1 MRFLLAVLACAIPTL
16 GQEPAPLHVRVNLV
30 NVAFSARGA
39 DGALVTNLTR
49 DDVEVF
55 EDGLPQKIEFF
66 ARSADIPLSLGLV
79 ADFSGSQEHFL
90 KPHHHDLQTFLDTV
104 LGPRDQAFLLGF
116 GNHLRLLSDF
126 SPSSSQLMQALA
138 DYEHGRHGPYAELG
152 PDDEGREAGTAFY
165 DAIYYSVVEKL
176 AGASDARRALIVFS
190 DGEDNSSAHHMLDA
204 IEAAQTENVR
214 VFGIRY
220 TQREHG
226 HLTARNK
233 YGTSVMHRIAQE
245 TGAADFDARE
255 GDIQTWFE
263 QIADELR
270 SSYELAYY
278 PAATASPDG
287 AFHKIT
293 IRPKRAGLAVRCK
306 TGYFAKAVGNQ

>member
-1 MRFLLAVLACAIPTL
+1 MRFLIVLLGCTVPML
-16 GQEPAPLHVRVNLV
+16 GQQPAPLRVHVSLV
-30 NVAFSARGA
+30 NVAFSVRNA
-39 DGALVTNLTR
+39 DGVLVSDLR
-49 DDVEVF
+49 PDDFEVF
-55 EDGLPQKIEFF
+55 EDGVPQKIEFF

-90 KPHHHDLQTFLDTV
+90 KPHHHDLQTFLDAV
-104 LGPRDQAFLLGF
+104 LGPRDRAFLLGF

-126 SPSSSQLMQALA
+126 SPSSDQLMQALTQ
-138 DYEHGRHGPYAELG
+138 YEHGRGHYPELG
-152 PDDEGREAGTAFY
+152 PEDEDREAGTAFY

-176 AGASDARRALIVFS
+176 GCTSDARKALIVFS
-190 DGEDNSSAHHMLDA
+190 DGEDNSSAHNMLDA
-204 IEAAQTENVR
+204 IEAAQSENVR

-245 TGAADFDARE
+245 TGAADFDAQQ
-255 GDIQTWFE
+255 GDIRTWFE
-263 QIADELR
+263 QIAEELR

-278 PAATASPDG
+278 PSANASPDG
-287 AFHKIT
+287 SFHKIT
-293 IRPKRAGLAVRCK
+293 IRSKRAALTVRCR
-306 TGYFAKAVGNQ
+306 TGYFVRTAGSQP

>member
-1 MRFLLAVLACAIPTL
+1 MRFLLVLLACAIAVL
-16 GQEPAPLHVRVNLV
+16 GQQPAPLRVHVNLV
-30 NVAFSARGA
+30 NVAFSVRNTYGV
-39 DGALVTNLTR
+39 LVSDLAR
-49 DDVEVF
+49 DDFEVF
-55 EDGLPQKIEFF
+55 EDGAPQKIEFF
-66 ARSADIPLSLGLV
+66 ARSADIPLALGLV

-90 KPHHHDLQTFLDTV
+90 KPHHRDLQTFLDTV
-104 LGPRDQAFLLGF
+104 LGPRDRAFLLGF

-138 DYEHGRHGPYAELG
+138 EYEHGHGHYPELG
-152 PDDEGREAGTAFY
+152 PNDEDREAGTAFY
-165 DAIYYSVVEKL
+165 DAIYYSAVEKL
-176 AGASDARRALIVFS
+176 AGASDTRKALVVFS

-204 IEAAQTENVR
+204 IEAAQSENVQ

-226 HLTARNK
+226 HLTPRNK

-263 QIADELR
+263 QIAQELR

-287 AFHKIT
+287 SFHKIT
-293 IRPKRAGLAVRCK
+293 IRPKWAGLAVRCK
-306 TGYFAKAVGNQ
+306 TGYFATTVGGQQ